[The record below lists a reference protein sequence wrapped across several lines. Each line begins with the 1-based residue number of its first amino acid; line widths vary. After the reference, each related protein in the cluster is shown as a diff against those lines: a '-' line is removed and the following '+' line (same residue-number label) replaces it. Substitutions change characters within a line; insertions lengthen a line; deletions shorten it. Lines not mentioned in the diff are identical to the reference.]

1 MAVTEYLTTV
11 SPSLSQ
17 KYKLELEILR
27 DRWWEYDHLTGKMVG
42 FLIAPPQIKGTSMVR
57 FVPPTRSAYT
67 QEHLYTALYI
77 YSLRVLLIYHHQF
90 KRI

>member
-1 MAVTEYLTTV
+1 MMAVTEYLTTV

-42 FLIAPPQIKGTSMVR
+42 FLIALIANQG
-57 FVPPTRSAYT
+57 
-67 QEHLYTALYI
+67 HLYGKICTSNQISLY
-77 YSLRVLLIYHHQF
+77 SGTLVHSTLHL
-90 KRI
+90 